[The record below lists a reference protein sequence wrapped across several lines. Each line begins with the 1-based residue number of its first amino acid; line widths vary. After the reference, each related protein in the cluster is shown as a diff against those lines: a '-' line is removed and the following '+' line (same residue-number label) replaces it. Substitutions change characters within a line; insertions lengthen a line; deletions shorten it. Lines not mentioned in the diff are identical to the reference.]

1 MSQPKSFDPNGFS
14 LSTAAVKHFKDSLSL
29 EKTVRGI
36 RFSVEEASGCSG
48 YTYAM
53 DFITDIQDE
62 DLVFN
67 CEDLQICIDPQS
79 FVYLKGTT
87 VDFVTEGVNE
97 EVKFLNPNVKAVC
110 GCGES
115 FEID

>member
-48 YTYAM
+48 YT
-53 DFITDIQDE
+53 
-62 DLVFN
+62 
-67 CEDLQICIDPQS
+67 
-79 FVYLKGTT
+79 
-87 VDFVTEGVNE
+87 
-97 EVKFLNPNVKAVC
+97 
-110 GCGES
+110 
-115 FEID
+115 

>member
-1 MSQPKSFDPNGFS
+1 MSQPKSFDPNGFA
-14 LSTAAVKHFKDSLSL
+14 LSSAAIDHFKNNLKS
-29 EKTVRGI
+29 EKSAAGI

-53 DFITDIQDE
+53 DYISEIQDE

-67 CEDLQICIDPQS
+67 YEDLRVYIDPLS
-79 FVYLKGTT
+79 FTYLKGTT
-87 VDFVTEGVNE
+87 VDFVREGLNE
-97 EVKFLNPNVKAVC
+97 EVKFFNPNVKAVC